1 MKKMMIAT
9 LALVSATVMAAPK
22 TETKVADPTNG
33 QPAVV
38 LNVYDFSSKSPRPV
52 KGNKISQ
59 SKNQQLCWTSL
70 NVPLTGRMR
79 VAEAFYAP
87 APTNFASEGMSVTAS
102 EDKKEFLIVGDVI
115 AKDQENITRCWRF
128 GKSDPIGK
136 YGMEVQVGNYVFKN
150 LSFEVVK

>member
-59 SKNQQLCWTSL
+59 SKNQQLC
-70 NVPLTGRMR
+70 
-79 VAEAFYAP
+79 
-87 APTNFASEGMSVTAS
+87 
-102 EDKKEFLIVGDVI
+102 
-115 AKDQENITRCWRF
+115 
-128 GKSDPIGK
+128 
-136 YGMEVQVGNYVFKN
+136 
-150 LSFEVVK
+150 

>member
-9 LALVSATVMAAPK
+9 LGLVSATAIAAPK

-33 QPAVV
+33 QPTVV

-52 KGNKISQ
+52 KGNKISH
-59 SKNQQLCWTSL
+59 SKNQRLCWSSL

-102 EDKKEFLIVGDVI
+102 EDKKSFLVVGDVI
-115 AKDQENITRCWRF
+115 AKDKENITRCWKF
-128 GKSDPIGK
+128 DKSDPIGK
-136 YGMEVQVGNYVFKN
+136 YEMEVQIGNYVFKN
-150 LSFEVVK
+150 ISFEVVK